1 MDLPIGFE
9 PEFGQPSDYS
19 LLLLRNLYGLKQG
32 SHNWYQKLKG
42 GLTAR
47 GFAPSK
53 IDPCLYLRKGM
64 IVLTYVDDCII
75 VGNSIKEIDDFIK
88 SLQGGSEESIL
99 TDEGSIDKFLGVE
112 IVDRGRGEFEMK
124 QPYLID
130 RILETLGLKDASNVN
145 EKKTPAN
152 TVLLNRD
159 LDGKP
164 RKKKWNYRQ
173 VVGMLGYLQ
182 ANKPILNQTS
192 LCPLICARF
201 CIDTGRYLRDT
212 STRGIIYKPD
222 KTKELEVFGCR
233 LCWRMEQE

>member
-124 QPYLID
+124 QPY
-130 RILETLGLKDASNVN
+130 
-145 EKKTPAN
+145 
-152 TVLLNRD
+152 
-159 LDGKP
+159 
-164 RKKKWNYRQ
+164 
-173 VVGMLGYLQ
+173 
-182 ANKPILNQTS
+182 
-192 LCPLICARF
+192 
-201 CIDTGRYLRDT
+201 
-212 STRGIIYKPD
+212 
-222 KTKELEVFGCR
+222 
-233 LCWRMEQE
+233 